1 MAMSEIDEVA
11 QAIYDQHPEYFPLR
25 NREQAMN
32 IARGQMPEE
41 SFSMQDLLADAL
53 LEIKPC
59 KQH

>member
-25 NREQAMN
+25 DREQAMN
-32 IARGQMPEE
+32 IAMGQMPEE

-53 LEIKPC
+53 LEIKP
-59 KQH
+59 